1 MASGYD
7 PSSPRRRRSV
17 DSLPPTMRIMLLGKN
32 YQENRRVGNFIL
44 GKNVF
49 DTDVIWPQQYCQKA
63 REIVERKYIDLIIA
77 SHLFHNPLSVNEL
90 IGRMRE
96 CMFLCD
102 PGPHVIVLV
111 IQPEDFTDVDDK
123 RLDFIFR
130 SLSEDPQ
137 KYTIVMKTQIPQRA
151 WWVTTVQK
159 SVSKEVIAE
168 RGRFQF
174 DFNSGCSHSTL
185 LMNMEKI
192 LEENRGDY
200 LKMEKFVLA
209 PTEVQ
214 HHEESTA
221 QKKSELKSP
230 KLKDKLS
237 QRLNLVLCGSDDELK
252 SSVSDLILG
261 QSQRCPEPNS
271 KCVRR
276 DRKVSG
282 RSVTLV
288 EMPSLYN
295 THLLEG
301 ELMNEALHCFSLC
314 DPGVHAFLFA
324 VLTGPLSDEVKREIE
339 MIQKTFCSKVKD
351 HLIII
356 FTIQQDI
363 SSSLSEFIEHNTDT
377 KKLLEICDHR
387 HILVET
393 KTGKPLE
400 QANEELLDQIIN
412 EIESQPY
419 SLKMFV
425 KALEKQ
431 VRHEVEDEYKEELL
445 KKEKTIQELKEKIL
459 SEGEEDPQDSSCL
472 RIVLIGKTGNGK
484 SATGNTILGRKAFVS
499 KASMNSVT
507 KICKKAVGEVQGKSV
522 SIVDTPGLFDT
533 TLSNEEIQQEI
544 VKCVSLSA
552 PGPHAFIIVLS
563 VGRITKEEL
572 DTLDL
577 LKRIF
582 GPKAAMFSIVVFT
595 RGDDLEDQTIH
606 QYVEEC
612 TTEQVKKLLRDCGNR
627 YLVFNNNDKNDCTQV
642 SELLKLIE
650 TMINSNKSQYFT
662 NSMFQEAEMSIKKK
676 IEQILKEKEQEI
688 EAEKEELN
696 TTYRR
701 EMEEMQKRLQ
711 EEKEKAGEEKLEMQR
726 KFTEKM
732 ENLKKEFEE
741 KDELEKN
748 KRELDDRRRSE
759 EVKMQMEKWQNR
771 INELERENRRQRAD
785 FEKQQSD
792 RDEEDKKREERY
804 KQEKENLRN
813 QQNRTMEELR
823 KRQDKELKKRD
834 LEEDKR
840 RQVEEYERRIWE
852 RTIKESEHEKKE
864 IQEELKQKQREWE
877 EEKKRQVKT
886 LEEEDRLRKQR
897 HTEELRA
904 KQEEQDRMREEF
916 FQKMEKERSRREEEQ
931 RQCREAQRKE
941 SELKDREYEEQ
952 KRLMEEQMK
961 EQYEKQEKMRKEEWE
976 KRKHED
982 DERREEERRR
992 EMKLREELEREIKE
1006 RESEYAVRKEREEKE
1021 RQDMIKK
1028 HNQEMKEMKNKFENE
1043 ARKQA
1048 ELQNEFNY
1056 NKNKY
1061 IYELITEYKKQYEL
1075 LENLFT
1081 SAKGDYMKLQEEYEK
1096 LKREFESKSKCVI
1109 L

>member
-1 MASGYD
+1 M
-7 PSSPRRRRSV
+7 
-17 DSLPPTMRIMLLGKN
+17 MLLGKN

-49 DTDVIWPQQYCQKA
+49 DSENICPPQQHCENA
-63 REIVERKYIDLIIA
+63 REIVEGKPIALISA
-77 SHLFHNPLSVNEL
+77 SHLFDNPLSVNEVTE
-90 IGRMRE
+90 RMRE

-137 KYTIVMKTQIPQRA
+137 KYTIVMKIQKPQRGRA
-151 WWVTTVQK
+151 TPVGK
-159 SVSKEVIAE
+159 SVSKEVITE
-168 RGRFQF
+168 YGRFQF

-192 LEENRGDY
+192 VEENRGNY
-200 LKMEKFVLA
+200 LKWEKFVLA

-214 HHEESTA
+214 PHEGSTA
-221 QKKSELKSP
+221 QKKSEIKTP
-230 KLKDKLS
+230 KLKDKWRSLGDIFKKMTPGKKS
-237 QRLNLVLCGSDDELK
+237 EADMSRRLNLVLCGSDEELK

-261 QSQRCPEPNS
+261 PIQRRSETSS

-276 DRKVSG
+276 DGEVSG
-282 RSVTLV
+282 HSVTLV
-288 EMPSLYN
+288 EMPSLC
-295 THLLEG
+295 HSQLLEK
-301 ELMNEALHCFSLC
+301 LMSEALHCFSLC
-314 DPGVHAFLFA
+314 DPGVHAFLF
-324 VLTGPLSDEVKREIE
+324 VVPPGPLADEDKREME

-351 HLIII
+351 HLIVL

-377 KKLLEICDHR
+377 KKLLDICDHR
-387 HILVET
+387 HIFVKT
-393 KTGKPLE
+393 KTGKPLK
-400 QANEELLDQIIN
+400 QANEELVYQIVN

-419 SLKMFV
+419 CLNMFV

-431 VRHEVEDEYKEELL
+431 VRHDVEDEYKEELL
-445 KKEKTIQELKEKIL
+445 KKEMEIQELKGMK
-459 SEGEEDPQDSSCL
+459 SEDEDDPQQVSSCL

-484 SATGNTILGRKAFVS
+484 SATGNTILGRKAFLS
-499 KASMNSVT
+499 EASVDSVT
-507 KICKKAVGEVQGKSV
+507 KVCEKAVGEVQGKSV
-522 SIVDTPGLFDT
+522 AVVDTPGLFDT
-533 TLSNEEIQQEI
+533 TLSNDEVQQEI
-544 VKCVSLSA
+544 VKCISLSA

-563 VGRITKEEL
+563 VGRFTKEES

-577 LKRIF
+577 IKRIF
-582 GPKAAMFSIVVFT
+582 GPKVSMFSIVVFT
-595 RGDDLEDQTIH
+595 RGDELKDQTIN
-606 QYVEEC
+606 QYAEKSKNEKL
-612 TTEQVKKLLRDCGNR
+612 KKLLRDCGNR

-642 SELLKLIE
+642 SELLKQIE
-650 TMINSNKSQYFT
+650 IMINSNQIQYFT
-662 NSMFQEAEMSIKKK
+662 NIMFQEAEVSIKNK
-676 IEQILKEKEQEI
+676 IEEILKEKEQEI
-688 EAEKEELN
+688 KAEKEKLN
-696 TTYRR
+696 TKYRR
-701 EMEEMQKRLQ
+701 EMQKMQKRLQ
-711 EEKEKAGEEKLEMQR
+711 EEKEKADEEKLEMQR

-771 INELERENRRQRAD
+771 INELERENRRQRVD

-834 LEEDKR
+834 LEE
-840 RQVEEYERRIWE
+840 ERRRREEENERCIWE
-852 RTIKESEHEKKE
+852 RRIKESEHEKKE
-864 IQEELKQKQREWE
+864 IQEDLKQKQREWE
-877 EEKKRQVKT
+877 EEKKRQVKR

-904 KQEEQDRMREEF
+904 KQEEQDRMREDF
-916 FQKMEKERSRREEEQ
+916 FQKMEEERSCREEEQ

-1028 HNQEMKEMKNKFENE
+1028 HNQEMKEMKNKFEDE

-1048 ELQNEFNY
+1048 ELQNEFND
-1056 NKNKY
+1056 KKEKLFQ
-1061 IYELITEYKKQYEL
+1061 ELIDEYKKQYEL

-1096 LKREFESKSKCVI
+1096 LKSEFESRSKCVI